1 MNEHMRLKL
10 MLIDGERKT
19 DAGAKEL
26 SRRDLGKKERRTRI
40 VNAAYDLLRE
50 AGVDA
55 LSVIKVA
62 ERARVSPATVYNLFG
77 TKGAILAQVFDQDLK
92 AFTTVVGRARA
103 ADALDH
109 IFKAISIAAGLY
121 KEDPGFYR
129 AIMHMRPNQADPDLY
144 AAMRAPRIEFWRG
157 MIQKA
162 GEEGLLRRDA
172 NSGILSVLATQIA
185 SGVLAEWVS
194 GVISA
199 DQLERETS
207 YGFAVILMQYAT
219 PKGAKKL
226 APRIAALEKALAQYS
241 RRRA

>member
-1 MNEHMRLKL
+1 MNKHMRLKL
-10 MLIDGERKT
+10 MLIEGERKT
-19 DAGAKEL
+19 DVAAKDL

-62 ERARVSPATVYNLFG
+62 EPARVSPATVYNLFG
-77 TKGAILAQVFDQDLK
+77 TKGAILAQLFDQDLK
-92 AFTTVVGRARA
+92 AFRTVVGRARA

-109 IFKAISIAAGLY
+109 IFKAVSIAAGLY

-129 AIMHMRPNQADPDLY
+129 ATMHMRPNPADPGLY

-157 MIQKA
+157 MVRKA
-162 GEEGLLRRDA
+162 GEEGFLKPDV
-172 NSGILSVLATQIA
+172 NSDILGVLVTQIA
-185 SGVLAEWVS
+185 SGVLTEWVS
-194 GVISA
+194 GIISA
-199 DQLERETS
+199 EQLERETC
-207 YGFAVILMQYAT
+207 YGFAIALMQHAT

-226 APRIAALEKALAQYS
+226 APRIAALEKVLAQHD
-241 RRRA
+241 RRRV